1 MEEGRHIFPTMS
13 RRTINN
19 YVERLEKEKKVG
31 RTILIDGSN
40 NNMSSITDPN
50 IYSGSNSAEKDA
62 IDADSTSD
70 SSESNDDADS
80 NSGSNDDHT
89 FDANSNSDSDAKN
102 EPPKVVGGRPKGS
115 TIATSIDLKE
125 RTLAAMNDAAIEL
138 RKRRENA

>member
-1 MEEGRHIFPTMS
+1 MS

-19 YVERLEKEKKVG
+19 YVERLEKEKKTG

-50 IYSGSNSAEKDA
+50 SYSGLNSAEKDA
-62 IDADSTSD
+62 IDADS
-70 SSESNDDADS
+70 
-80 NSGSNDDHT
+80 NSGSNADHT

>member
-1 MEEGRHIFPTMS
+1 MS

-19 YVERLEKEKKVG
+19 YVERLEKEKKTG

-50 IYSGSNSAEKDA
+50 SYSGLNSAEKDA
-62 IDADSTSD
+62 IDADSNSD
-70 SSESNDDADS
+70 SSDSNDDADS
-80 NSGSNDDHT
+80 NSGSNADHT